1 MVTARFK
8 LSPNKSSGR
17 IGKSQL
23 EDNGCYPQRT
33 RKPGTPYHEF
43 ACTTCGRVGNRH
55 QVSARVAALLLK
67 RYIEHGTTASTG
79 TENASRSSADF
90 L

>member
-1 MVTARFK
+1 GELA
-8 LSPNKSSGR
+8 
-17 IGKSQL
+17 
-23 EDNGCYPQRT
+23 RT

-43 ACTTCGRVGNRH
+43 ACTACGKVGDRH

-67 RYIEHGTTASTG
+67 RAIENAAPATTG
-79 TENASRSSADF
+79 TENDSRSPAGF